1 MFYRALWLC
10 TVLIIGSAVAAD
22 VPFVFDGNASGV
34 AGYSQDQIEQASAA
48 SSDLNGVPFV
58 SSLSDNETLEFPVT
72 GGGSAPGSMTE
83 KKVGELKATL
93 DARVEPGESRVREE
107 ATVLA
112 LKYPGDLTIDQIA
125 SIYSYL
131 KNGDGTKKG
140 WGYVRDPRGI
150 DDFGF
155 ANKTLKIGD
164 RANCVGGGDCD
175 DFAILMSALIES
187 IGGTTRIILAR
198 NNTEGGHAYTEVYL
212 GNLNA
217 QNNQVEDIIKW
228 LRQKFNTDKI
238 FTHIDT
244 DTDTKDVW
252 LNMDWGADE
261 KENARPGGPFFQGD
275 KHIVICIRD
284 RYEKTALKLSEQ
296 SQTQDKQSIIV
307 SPMTV
312 SLEGH
317 SSGVYCVAFSPD
329 GRTMVSGSGDK
340 TIKLWET
347 ANGTEIRTLQGHS
360 SWVNCVAFS
369 PDENTLASGSGD
381 KTIKIW
387 DTASGTEIRTL
398 QGHSDSVLSV
408 AFSPEGSTLASG
420 SSDNT
425 IKIWDTASGTEIR
438 TLQGHSDSVRSIAFS
453 PDGLTIAS
461 ASDDDTIKLWDTA
474 SGTEVRTLQGHS
486 RGVNCVTFSPDGRTM
501 ASGSD
506 DNTTKL
512 WDTASG
518 MEIRTLEE
526 QPISVHSVA
535 FSPDGRTMASGGYG
549 GNTIKLW
556 DTASGTEVRTLE
568 GHSSWVDSVA
578 FSPDGRTLASGSSDN
593 MVKLWKVA

>member
-1 MFYRALWLC
+1 MFPRVLWLGMIL
-10 TVLIIGSAVAAD
+10 LIGLGAAAD
-22 VPFVFDGNASGV
+22 VPFVFDESTFGV
-34 AGYSQDQIEQASAA
+34 AGYSPDQIEKASAS
-48 SSDLNGVPFV
+48 SSDLAGVPFV
-58 SSLSDNETLEFPVT
+58 SSLSDNEVLEFPVT
-72 GGGSAPGSMTE
+72 GGGSAPGSVTE

-107 ATVLA
+107 AIVLA

-131 KNGDGTKKG
+131 KNGDGIKKG

-198 NNTEGGHAYTEVYL
+198 NNTEGGHSYTEVYL
-212 GNLNA
+212 GNLDA

-238 FTHIDT
+238 FTHIDI

-261 KENARPGGPFFQGD
+261 KQNAHPGGPFFQGD

-284 RYEKTALKLSEQ
+284 RYEKTALKLSES
-296 SQTQDKQSIIV
+296 SQAGDKQSTIV
-307 SPMTV
+307 QPMTV

-317 SSGVYCVAFSPD
+317 SSGVHSVAFSPD
-329 GRTMVSGSGDK
+329 GRTMVSGSGDD
-340 TIKLWET
+340 TIK
-347 ANGTEIRTLQGHS
+347 Q
-360 SWVNCVAFS
+360 
-369 PDENTLASGSGD
+369 
-381 KTIKIW
+381 W

-438 TLQGHSDSVRSIAFS
+438 TLQGHSDSVRSVAFS
-453 PDGLTIAS
+453 L
-461 ASDDDTIKLWDTA
+461 
-474 SGTEVRTLQGHS
+474 
-486 RGVNCVTFSPDGRTM
+486 DGRTM

-506 DNTTKL
+506 DNTIKL

-518 MEIRTLEE
+518 TEILTLEE
-526 QPISVHSVA
+526 HSISVHSVA
-535 FSPDGRTMASGGYG
+535 FSPDGRTLASGGYG

-556 DTASGTEVRTLE
+556 DTAGGTEIRILE

-578 FSPDGRTLASGSSDN
+578 FSPDGRTLASGSNDN
-593 MVKLWKVA
+593 TIKLWKVA